1 MIIGVQSPTFV
12 GSLRPALGVAPR
24 HPCGRSQ
31 LEMSKP
37 FIACG
42 IMSGTSRDGID
53 VAIVKID
60 GKFPKNRIDLIHSEA
75 FDYPAELRRVLMS
88 SPENLTTDV
97 VVGLDFRLG
106 RIFGES
112 AVKAIGNAGL
122 HPGKVAA
129 VGSHGQTLLHFPE
142 GRKLGRETVRST
154 LQVGSGAV
162 IAQTTGV
169 TTVSDFRSA
178 DIAVGGEGAPL
189 VPVYDYV
196 VLRSSKHSR
205 VALNIGGIANLTAI
219 PRKGAI
225 GDIVAF
231 DTGPGNCM
239 IDTAVRLKA
248 GGDMSFDRNGALARL
263 GDIDEACVRDVVDH
277 PYFSRKPP
285 KTTGWE
291 DFGETFTRNL
301 VESMSERGKSLKDI
315 VRTLTEITGKTVADA
330 IENFVR
336 PRMSVDEV
344 IVTGGGSHN
353 SMLMSSLRRRL
364 SDISIDVGEAYG
376 LSSDF
381 KEACAFAYLAYLC
394 FNGIPANIVSQAAGL
409 KPAILGAIYP
419 A

>member
-1 MIIGVQSPTFV
+1 MAKS
-12 GSLRPALGVAPR
+12 
-24 HPCGRSQ
+24 
-31 LEMSKP
+31 

-60 GKFPKNRIDLIHSEA
+60 GKFPKNRIELIHSESFEYA
-75 FDYPAELRRVLMS
+75 VPVRNLLMR
-88 SPENLTTDV
+88 SPEKLTAEDI
-97 VVGLDFRLG
+97 VGLDFRLG

-112 AVKAIGNAGL
+112 AAKAIEEAGL
-122 HPGKVAA
+122 GKGKVDAI
-129 VGSHGQTLLHFPE
+129 GSHGQTLLHFPQ
-142 GRKLGRETVRST
+142 GREVAGETVRST
-154 LQVGSGAV
+154 LQVGRGAV

-169 TTVSDFRSA
+169 TTVSDFRSS

-196 VLRSSKHSR
+196 MLRSPKHSR
-205 VALNIGGIANLTAI
+205 IALNIGGIANLTAI
-219 PRKGAI
+219 PRKASI

-239 IDTAVRLKA
+239 IDTAVRLEA
-248 GGDMSFDRNGALARL
+248 GGEMRFDTNGALARL
-263 GDIDEACVRDVVDH
+263 GGIDDMCMRDVTAH

-291 DFGETFTRNL
+291 EFGETYTRGL
-301 VESMSERGKSLKDI
+301 VDSMKARGLSLKDI
-315 VRTLTEITGKTVADA
+315 VRTLTEVTSKTIAGA
-330 IENFVR
+330 IEDFVT
-336 PRMSVDEV
+336 PTIAVDEI

-353 SMLMSSLRRRL
+353 TMLMSSLRRRL
-364 SDISIDVGEAYG
+364 PNAIIDTGEAFG

-394 FNGIPANIVSQAAGL
+394 LNDVPANIVSQAAGL
-409 KPAILGAIYP
+409 EPAILGAIHSV
-419 A
+419 

>member
-1 MIIGVQSPTFV
+1 
-12 GSLRPALGVAPR
+12 
-24 HPCGRSQ
+24 
-31 LEMSKP
+31 MSKS

-60 GKFPKNRIDLIHSEA
+60 GKFPKNRIDLIHSES
-75 FDYPAELRRVLMS
+75 FDYPPGLKQLLLSSAEK
-88 SPENLTTDV
+88 LTAEE

-112 AVKAIGNAGL
+112 AAKAIGNAGL
-122 HPGKVAA
+122 RPGKVDA
-129 VGSHGQTLLHFPE
+129 VGSHGQTLLHFPQ
-142 GRKLGRETVRST
+142 GRDLGGETVRST

-162 IAQTTGV
+162 IAQTAGI

-219 PRKGAI
+219 PQKAAI

-248 GGDMSFDRNGALARL
+248 GGEMRFDRNGALARL
-263 GDIDEACVRDVVDH
+263 GDIDEACVRDVGAH
-277 PYFSRKPP
+277 PYFSRRPP

-291 DFGETFTRNL
+291 EFGEAYTSDL
-301 VESMSERGKSLKDI
+301 VESMLERGRSLKDI
-315 VRTLTEITGKTVADA
+315 VRTLTEITSKTISDA
-330 IENFVR
+330 IENFVK
-336 PRMSVDEV
+336 PKMNVDEI

-353 SMLMSSLRRRL
+353 SMLMGSLRRRL
-364 SDISIDVGEAYG
+364 PDTAIDTGEAYG
-376 LSSDF
+376 VSSDL

-394 FNGIPANIVSQAAGL
+394 FKGIPANIVSQAAGL
-409 KPAILGAIYP
+409 DPAILGAIHP
-419 A
+419 I

>member
-1 MIIGVQSPTFV
+1 
-12 GSLRPALGVAPR
+12 
-24 HPCGRSQ
+24 
-31 LEMSKP
+31 MSKS

-42 IMSGTSRDGID
+42 IMSGTSLDGID
-53 VAIVKID
+53 VAVVKID

-75 FDYPAELRRVLMS
+75 FGYPHRLKQILMS
-88 SPENLTTDV
+88 ASENLTAEE

-112 AVKAIGNAGL
+112 AAKAIGKAGL
-122 HPGKVAA
+122 RPGKVDA
-129 VGSHGQTLLHFPE
+129 VGSHGQTLLHFPQ
-142 GRKLGRETVRST
+142 GRDLAGEAVRST

-162 IAQTTGV
+162 IARTAGI

-205 VALNIGGIANLTAI
+205 VAINIGGIANLTAI
-219 PRKGAI
+219 PKKAAI

-248 GGDMSFDRNGALARL
+248 GDDMSFDRNGALARL
-263 GDIDEACVRDVVDH
+263 GDIDEACLRDVAAH

-291 DFGETFTRNL
+291 DFGEVYTRKL
-301 VESMSERGKSLKDI
+301 VDSMSERGKSLKDI
-315 VRTLTEITGKTVADA
+315 VRTLTEITGKTIADA

-336 PRMSVDEV
+336 PKMSVDEI

-353 SMLMSSLRRRL
+353 SMLMGSLRRSL
-364 SDISIDVGEAYG
+364 PDTAIDTGEAYG
-376 LSSDF
+376 VSSDF

-409 KPAILGAIYP
+409 KPAVLGAIYP
-419 A
+419 V